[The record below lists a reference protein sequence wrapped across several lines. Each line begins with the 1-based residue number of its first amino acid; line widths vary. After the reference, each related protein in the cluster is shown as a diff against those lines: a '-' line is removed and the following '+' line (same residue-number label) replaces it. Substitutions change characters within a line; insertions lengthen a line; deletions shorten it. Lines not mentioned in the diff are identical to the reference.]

1 MQDYKTMISMCAE
14 QEEKFQFE
22 HFSREDALK
31 IGLKLHENAK
41 EQPVAVEITVNGL
54 VVFRYFAEG
63 AKPDSELWLAR
74 KRNAVELTEGS
85 SLRMFAEMEAAG
97 QTFADR
103 KLCGDDYAA
112 GGGFPI
118 ALRGTGAIGS
128 ICVSGFDDH
137 LDDHQ
142 LVINT
147 LAEYLA

>member
-1 MQDYKTMISMCAE
+1 MQDYKTICDMCAE

-22 HFSREDALK
+22 RFSRRDALN
-31 IGLKLHENAK
+31 IGLKLIENAEK
-41 EQPVAVEITVNGL
+41 PAQPVAVEIM
-54 VVFRYFAEG
+54 EG
-63 AKPDSELWLAR
+63 SRPESELWLAR